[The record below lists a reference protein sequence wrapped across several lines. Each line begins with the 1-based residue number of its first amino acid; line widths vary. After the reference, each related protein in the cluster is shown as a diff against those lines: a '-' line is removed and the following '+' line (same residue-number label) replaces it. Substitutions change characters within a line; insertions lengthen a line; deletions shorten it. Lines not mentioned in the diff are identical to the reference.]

1 MRNLYVHVPFCAGKC
16 DYCAFYSEPA
26 PDGESLRRWLDRIL
40 LQLDDNAPHLKNA
53 ETVYFGGGT
62 PSLLPDKVL
71 KRLFAAVREAAPNA
85 LEISVEANPFTVTPG
100 KAAVLTS
107 FANRI
112 SLGVQSFDPALLE
125 AVGRRIHAGP
135 GPEEAVRNLR
145 NAGLHN
151 LGLDL
156 MYGLPGETP
165 GLWLHDLERALELA
179 PEHISAYSV
188 TPEPGTPFAR
198 RIAGQPE
205 DDALS
210 ESMWE
215 QAGVIL
221 GAAGL
226 PRYEISNYARPGFE
240 SRHNS
245 NVWHGQTYLG
255 LGPSACSFD
264 GTDRWTQAS
273 DLRAWL
279 SGTPPETDRIPRRAR
294 LGEILM
300 MGLRTVRGWTRREF
314 EEAAGCGW
322 DVFSEQLAGLAER
335 GLVTLSAD
343 TIAPTERGLSF
354 WNDVAESLVFAPS
367 ICILP

>member
-1 MRNLYVHVPFCAGKC
+1 MRNLYIHVPFCAGKC

-26 PDGESLRRWLDRIL
+26 PDAALIRRWLDRIL
-40 LQLDDNAPHLKNA
+40 FQLEENASSLKHA

-62 PSLLPDKVL
+62 PSLLPEDAL
-71 KRLFAAVREAAPNA
+71 NRLFSAVREVVPAAK
-85 LEISVEANPFTVTPG
+85 EISIEANPFTVTPE

-107 FANRI
+107 FANRVT
-112 SLGVQSFDPALLE
+112 LGIQSFNPVLLKNI
-125 AVGRRIHAGP
+125 GRRDHAGP
-135 GPEEAVRNLR
+135 CPEEAVLNLR
-145 NAGLHN
+145 AAGLRN

-156 MYGLPGETP
+156 MYALPGETP
-165 GLWLHDLERALELA
+165 ELWRHDLERALELN

-198 RIAGQPE
+198 RIAGRPE

-210 ESMWE
+210 EAMWE
-215 QAGVIL
+215 QAGAVL

-255 LGPSACSFD
+255 LGPAACSFD
-264 GTDRWTQAS
+264 GTDRWTQVA

-279 SGTPPETDRIPRRAR
+279 DGAPPEVDRIPRRAR

-314 EEAAGCGW
+314 EDAAGCGW
-322 DVFSEQLAGLAER
+322 DGFSAQLNELAER
-335 GLVTLSAD
+335 GLLTLAPD
-343 TIAPTERGLSF
+343 AVAPTERGLAF
-354 WNDVAESLVFAPS
+354 WNDVAESLVFAS
-367 ICILP
+367 

>member
-1 MRNLYVHVPFCAGKC
+1 MRNLYIHVPFCAGKC

-26 PDGESLRRWLDRIL
+26 PDAGLVRQWLDRIL
-40 LQLDDNAPHLKNA
+40 LQLEENAPRLKNA
-53 ETVYFGGGT
+53 GTVYFGGGT
-62 PSLLPDKVL
+62 PSLLPDEVL
-71 KRLFAAVREAAPNA
+71 KRLFSAVRDAAPEA
-85 LEISVEANPFTVTPG
+85 KEISIEANPFTVTPG
-100 KAAVLTS
+100 KAAVLAS
-107 FANRI
+107 FANRVT
-112 SLGVQSFDPALLE
+112 LGVQSFDPALLKN
-125 AVGRRIHAGP
+125 VGRRGHAGP

-145 NAGLHN
+145 EAGLCN

-156 MYGLPGETP
+156 MYALPGETP
-165 GLWLHDLERALELA
+165 GLWRRDLERALELH

-198 RIAGQPE
+198 RVADRPE

-210 ESMWE
+210 EAMWE
-215 QAGVIL
+215 QAGTVL

-226 PRYEISNYARPGFE
+226 PRYEISNYAHPGFE

-255 LGPSACSFD
+255 LGPAACSFD
-264 GTDRWTQAS
+264 GADRWTQVS

-279 SGTPPETDRIPRRAR
+279 DGAPPEVDRIPRRAR

-314 EEAAGCGW
+314 EEAAGCSW
-322 DVFSEQLAGLAER
+322 DGFSAQLDDLAGR
-335 GLVTLSAD
+335 GLVTFTAD
-343 TIAPTERGLSF
+343 MVAPTERGLAF
-354 WNDVAESLVFAPS
+354 WNDVAESLVFA
-367 ICILP
+367 I

>member
-1 MRNLYVHVPFCAGKC
+1 MRNLYIHVPFCAGKC

-26 PDGESLRRWLDRIL
+26 PDAALIRRWLERIL
-40 LQLDDNAPHLKNA
+40 FQLEENASRLEHA

-62 PSLLPDKVL
+62 PSLLPDDAL
-71 KRLFAAVREAAPNA
+71 KRLFAAVREAVPSAV
-85 LEISVEANPFTVTPG
+85 EVSIEANPFTVTPE

-107 FANRI
+107 FANRVT
-112 SLGVQSFDPALLE
+112 LGIQSFDPALLN
-125 AVGRRIHAGP
+125 AIGRRDHAGP

-145 NAGLHN
+145 EAGLRN

-156 MYGLPGETP
+156 MYALPGETLD
-165 GLWLHDLERALELA
+165 LWRRDLERALELT

-188 TPEPGTPFAR
+188 TPEPGTPFAS

-210 ESMWE
+210 EAMWE
-215 QAGVIL
+215 QAGAVL
-221 GAAGL
+221 GEAGL

-245 NVWHGQTYLG
+245 SVWHGQTYLG
-255 LGPSACSFD
+255 LGPAACSFD
-264 GTDRWTQAS
+264 GTDRWTQVS

-279 SGTPPETDRIPRRAR
+279 DGAPPEIDRIPRRAR

-314 EEAAGCGW
+314 EAAAGCSW
-322 DVFSEQLAGLAER
+322 DGFMDQLNELAER
-335 GLVTLSAD
+335 GLVTLSEDAV
-343 TIAPTERGLSF
+343 APTERGLAF
-354 WNDVAESLVFAPS
+354 WNDIAESLVFS
-367 ICILP
+367 S

>member
-1 MRNLYVHVPFCAGKC
+1 MRNLYIHVPFCDGKC

-26 PDGESLRRWLDRIL
+26 PDAAMIRHWLDRL
-40 LQLDDNAPHLKNA
+40 LFQLEENAPRLKNA

-62 PSLLPDKVL
+62 PSLLPDEIL
-71 KRLFAAVREAAPNA
+71 KRLFSAVREAAPDA
-85 LEISVEANPFTVTPG
+85 AEISIEANPFTVTPE
-100 KAAVLTS
+100 KASLLTS
-107 FANRI
+107 FANRVT
-112 SLGVQSFDPALLE
+112 LGIQSFDPVLLE
-125 AVGRRIHAGP
+125 AIGRRKHTGP
-135 GPEEAVRNLR
+135 GPEDAVRNLR
-145 NAGLHN
+145 DAGLRN

-156 MYGLPGETP
+156 MYALPGETP
-165 GLWLHDLERALELA
+165 ELWRRDLERALELA

-188 TPEPGTPFAR
+188 TPEPGTLFAR

-210 ESMWE
+210 EAMWE
-215 QAGVIL
+215 QAGAIL

-255 LGPSACSFD
+255 LGPAACSFD
-264 GTDRWTQAS
+264 GTDRWMQVS
-273 DLRAWL
+273 DLRTWL
-279 SGTPPETDRIPRRAR
+279 DGAPPEFDRIPRRAR

-314 EEAAGCGW
+314 EEAADGGW
-322 DVFSEQLAGLAER
+322 NDFSAQLNNLAEH
-335 GLVTLSAD
+335 GLVTVTQD

-354 WNDVAESLVFAPS
+354 WNDIAEMLVFMS
-367 ICILP
+367 